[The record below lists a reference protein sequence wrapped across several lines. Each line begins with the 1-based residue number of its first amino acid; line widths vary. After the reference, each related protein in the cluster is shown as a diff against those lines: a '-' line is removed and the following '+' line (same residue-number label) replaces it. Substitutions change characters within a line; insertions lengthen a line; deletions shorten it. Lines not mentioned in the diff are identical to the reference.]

1 MERTKNNSYT
11 NLFKMQVAEEALRVN
26 NKRQTAKKFGIDE
39 RNVRRWILDLPAIKN
54 AARMSR
60 ITAPRR
66 TAKWPL
72 LEKDVCV
79 FIDDRRRRGVGVS
92 RALIRLEALKVAR
105 KLKIK
110 DFKASEGWCT
120 KFMRRNSYSIRRPT
134 KIAQKL
140 PKHHENKIIDFQRFV
155 IQQRHQNDYDMCRI
169 GNMDETPVYQDMLPS
184 TTVNKKGEPTILL
197 KSTGHEKNRYTVV
210 LSCMADGT
218 KLPPMIIYKRGTRP
232 GGDFPKGVKLHWN
245 AKGWVDEEACK
256 LWVKAIWTKR
266 PSGYF
271 K

>member
-11 NLFKMQVAEEALRVN
+11 NVFKIQVAEEALRLN

-39 RNVRRWILDLPAIKN
+39 RNVRRWILELPAIKN

-155 IQQRHQNDYDMCRI
+155 IC
-169 GNMDETPVYQDMLPS
+169 
-184 TTVNKKGEPTILL
+184 
-197 KSTGHEKNRYTVV
+197 
-210 LSCMADGT
+210 
-218 KLPPMIIYKRGTRP
+218 
-232 GGDFPKGVKLHWN
+232 
-245 AKGWVDEEACK
+245 
-256 LWVKAIWTKR
+256 
-266 PSGYF
+266 
-271 K
+271 